1 MQDLS
6 GSSEKADKYGIY
18 LSTIGKQEK
27 WSKGNMKI
35 GIIGAMQIEVDNL
48 KAHME
53 DVSEEVV
60 SGVTFTKGT
69 IGGKEVIAAVC
80 GVGKVFAAICTEAM
94 ILTYHVDMVINIG
107 VAGTLCKELGVMGI
121 AVADMVVQHDMN
133 TSALGDP
140 IGLLSGINEIY
151 LPCDKKMMDT
161 LKKCLDEKQR
171 KYKVGTIATGD
182 MFMHDK
188 HQKDKLH
195 ERFNAIAA
203 EMEGGSIGH
212 VCYVN
217 KVPFAILRTISDG
230 EGGAMDY
237 ATFAEK
243 AAQIGIE
250 IVVEFIQKIA

>member
-1 MQDLS
+1 M
-6 GSSEKADKYGIY
+6 I
-18 LSTIGKQEK
+18 IGV
-27 WSKGNMKI
+27 
-35 GIIGAMQIEVDNL
+35 IGAMQIEIDNL
-48 KAHME
+48 KKTLKNPSYE
-53 DVSEEVV
+53 SISGVEFVKGNIGDTEVV
-60 SGVTFTKGT
+60 
-69 IGGKEVIAAVC
+69 AAVS

-121 AVADMVVQHDMN
+121 AVADMV
-133 TSALGDP
+133 
-140 IGLLSGINEIY
+140 
-151 LPCDKKMMDT
+151 
-161 LKKCLDEKQR
+161 
-171 KYKVGTIATGD
+171 KVGTIATGD